1 MTNSKLNILLKKLQ
15 DAQNLTHTHFLFWS
29 HNEFE
34 TKETPK
40 KNNPKKQ
47 GVTSYNEFINKDP
60 LPIKTELPATSRL
73 EKNIKS
79 SVDTFKEKN
88 VTKSSWDLFPMA
100 LNSSTISL
108 PLTNFSCL
116 KNKLISFP
124 KILCAILTN
133 IQDKNEILFLERL
146 AKIITRSLFPCQI
159 IHLHKKEDFIT
170 QINKFPLNLVP
181 IKEIVQHGTKAKV
194 HQQFILNTSTILPLE
209 NIKQYMSNTLLKQE
223 LWKQLNQITL
233 PNMQK

>member
-1 MTNSKLNILLKKLQ
+1 MTNSKLKILLKNLQ

-29 HNEFE
+29 YNEFE
-34 TKETPK
+34 AKEIFK
-40 KNNPKKQ
+40 DNPKKQ
-47 GVTSYNEFINKDP
+47 CVTSHNAFINKDP
-60 LPIKTELPATSRL
+60 LPIKTELRTTLHL

-79 SVDTFKEKN
+79 SVEISNEENIK
-88 VTKSSWDLFPMA
+88 KSSWDLFPMA

-108 PLTNFSCL
+108 PITKFSCL
-116 KNKLISFP
+116 KNKIISSP

-146 AKIITRSLFPCQI
+146 AKIITKSLLSCQI
-159 IHLHKKEDFIT
+159 IHLHKKEDLIT

-181 IKEIVQHGTKAKV
+181 IKEIVQHGIKAKV
-194 HQQFILNTSTILPLE
+194 HQQFVLNTSTILPLE
-209 NIKQYMSNTLLKQE
+209 NIKQYMSNILLKQD

-233 PNMQK
+233 PNTQK